1 MGGNESQS
9 LLYYYIS
16 SLKNCVPTKTQN
28 REIYNSGECYF
39 TRGWL
44 LTYFFRGL
52 QCTNYPIKQT
62 FIIRMN
68 LGGFFLR
75 VCVKNSLKI
84 CVLCFDFRKKYF
96 FLRENTF
103 QINKKE
109 KLSSQIWKRI
119 WFTFPQP
126 PIAANR
132 EALPLLRRKWN
143 VSLCSFFTMGV
154 MRIFS
159 GFAITCLTLVA

>member
-1 MGGNESQS
+1 M
-9 LLYYYIS
+9 
-16 SLKNCVPTKTQN
+16 PKTQKN
-28 REIYNSGECYF
+28 SEIYNSGECYF

-44 LTYFFRGL
+44 LTYF
-52 QCTNYPIKQT
+52 
-62 FIIRMN
+62 
-68 LGGFFLR
+68 LGGCSAQITPSNRDLYHQDESWRLFFAR
-75 VCVKNSLKI
+75 VCEKFPENLCTLFWFSKKI
-84 CVLCFDFRKKYF
+84 FFFTWKYFPNKQKPKRKK
-96 FLRENTF
+96 
-103 QINKKE
+103 